1 MRLDSQPYFLA
12 HTKYLEATFPHR
24 VQITVIKCEN
34 MFTAAVNF
42 TACKIQL
49 LVIVLKVYNQRGK
62 GESQLV

>member
-42 TACKIQL
+42 TACKIRTA
-49 LVIVLKVYNQRGK
+49 VGHS
-62 GESQLV
+62 SQSVQPEREG